1 LISSGQNRKGM
12 TSLAMLIIWEIWN
25 ERNDRVFKNKR
36 ATSQVIFDR
45 ITKEAK
51 LWVVAGAKN
60 LSQLMPRE

>member
-1 LISSGQNRKGM
+1 M

-36 ATSQVIFDR
+36 ATSQVIFER

-51 LWVVAGAKN
+51 LWVLAGAKN

>member
-1 LISSGQNRKGM
+1 
-12 TSLAMLIIWEIWN
+12 MLIIWEIWN